1 MTTTA
6 HEPYIEEK
14 GFSETVLNTV
24 LFIGIITLKA
34 EIKCNSLFMGLLQT
48 QVWHQW
54 EDINFKAIIITIV
67 FSYYKFLEK
76 RVI

>member
-1 MTTTA
+1 
-6 HEPYIEEK
+6 
-14 GFSETVLNTV
+14 
-24 LFIGIITLKA
+24 
-34 EIKCNSLFMGLLQT
+34 MGLLQT

-67 FSYYKFLEK
+67 CSYYNVLEK